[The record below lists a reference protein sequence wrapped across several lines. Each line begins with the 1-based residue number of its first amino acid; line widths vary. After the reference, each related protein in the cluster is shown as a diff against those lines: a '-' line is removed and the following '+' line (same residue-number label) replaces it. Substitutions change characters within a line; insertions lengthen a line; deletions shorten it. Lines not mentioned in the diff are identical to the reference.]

1 MKSSTKRFFAIV
13 VCLVFVLSVFAGCS
27 SNEAKPADAKAT
39 AETKAAAGTAQTGD
53 ASAASSDDG
62 YRTVNGHKVP
72 KFEGKP
78 DETYYMNV
86 MVSGV
91 EYWFPVYEMFKQC
104 AWELGVKSVYSGTT
118 EMDANKQIASFEQDL
133 AKKPAGIMVHPVN
146 GDAFVAPINK
156 AIDSGVPVITF
167 ANDSPNSKRRVFI
180 TSDNV
185 YEGQVCVQE
194 LAKALNEEGEIAI
207 LENPGQANHNNYM
220 NSVKEELKK
229 YPKMSI
235 VASAAPAQDT
245 TKAYNASL
253 SFIQAHP
260 NLKAIITPEGP
271 DALGAAQAAKEKGGK
286 VLVLTRDLNQKILDM
301 IKAGEVWGAINPD
314 QGMQGYFGM
323 LTLFVSKHTELVDP
337 MSDYAIKNVNPVQ
350 LPYINNGMTVVTK
363 ENADAFYWDK
373 YLKKRGTDGIK
384 E

>member
-1 MKSSTKRFFAIV
+1 MKVRSKRLLAVVVLLMFVFTMVACSNNTKTT
-13 VCLVFVLSVFAGCS
+13 S
-27 SNEAKPADAKAT
+27 SN
-39 AETKAAAGTAQTGD
+39 
-53 ASAASSDDG
+53 SDDKF
-62 YRTVNGHKVP
+62 RTVNGNKVP
-72 KFEGKP
+72 KFEGNP

-118 EMDANKQIASFEQDL
+118 EMDANKQIASFEQAL
-133 AKKPAGIMVHPVN
+133 AKKPSGIMVHPVN
-146 GDAFVAPINK
+146 GDAFIAPINK

-180 TSDNV
+180 TSDNQ
-185 YEGQVCVQE
+185 YEGQVCVKE
-194 LAKALNEEGEIAI
+194 LSKALNDEGEIAM
-207 LENPGQANHNNYM
+207 LENPGQANHDIYM
-220 NSVKEELKK
+220 KSVKAEIEKNH
-229 YPKMSI
+229 PKMKI
-235 VASAAPAQDT
+235 VASAAPCQDES
-245 TKAYNASL
+245 KAFNATL
-253 SFIQAHP
+253 SIMQAHP

-271 DALGAAQAAKEKGGK
+271 DATGAASAVKSKGAK
-286 VLVLTRDLNQKILDM
+286 VLVLTRDLNQAILDM

-337 MSDYAIKNVNPVQ
+337 MSDYKIKNVNPVQ

-373 YLKKRGTDGIK
+373 YLKKRGTNGIK